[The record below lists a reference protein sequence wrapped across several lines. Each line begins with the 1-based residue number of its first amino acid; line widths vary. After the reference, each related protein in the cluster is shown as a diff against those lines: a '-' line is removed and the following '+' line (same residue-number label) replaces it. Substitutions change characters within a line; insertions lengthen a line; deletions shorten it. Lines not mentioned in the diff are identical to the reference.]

1 MPPSTMR
8 IKIGESGQQFL
19 QRNHLDSHSNVDRQP
34 AGLNFHKY
42 RWGTAHPGTVYVENG
57 IHSFKIK
64 YATSITGTEDA
75 EKLEEGISDFSI
87 RALISQNR
95 PTPHDEARIA
105 FITLLQTLTQ
115 AGWRPATP
123 YGAPRLSGEQA
134 FKYYLEDPYAAPLPI
149 DYAPTLEEWMRIK
162 SGSWRFYAGNLFMD
176 IAIRRSGSQVIN
188 EPGAYLL
195 SFSLYDKEER
205 GRKQVR
211 PSERDQWQTL
221 WVGIVKKLKKNRY
234 AIEKELIK
242 RGYTINTD
250 YVEPLVHPA
259 DPVEP

>member
-8 IKIGESGQQFL
+8 INVGESSTQFL
-19 QRNHLDSHSNVDRQP
+19 QRNHLDSRGNVDRQP
-34 AGLNFHKY
+34 AGLNFHEHDWSTDY
-42 RWGTAHPGTVYVENG
+42 PGTVIVENG
-57 IHSFKIK
+57 THSFEIK
-64 YATSITGTEDA
+64 HALGVVGTENA
-75 EKLEEGISDFSI
+75 EKREKGLYKFSVT
-87 RALISQNR
+87 ALISLNR

-115 AGWRPATP
+115 AGWRPAIP
-123 YGAPRLSGEQA
+123 YSMPRLSGEQA
-134 FKYYLEDPYAAPLPI
+134 FQYYLEDPNANLPPI

-162 SGSWRFYAGNLFMD
+162 DGTWYFYAGDLFMD
-176 IAIRRSGSQVIN
+176 IAIRRGGSQVMD

-195 SFSLYDKEER
+195 SFSLYGKEER

-221 WVGIVKKLKKNRY
+221 WVDIVKKLKKNRY
-234 AIEKELIK
+234 AIEKELIR
-242 RGYTINTD
+242 RGYTIDTG
-250 YVEPLVHPA
+250 YVEPIIHPA